1 MSQIF
6 NVQMDPKH
14 EDGMGAVSKISSSV
28 GEKHLCR
35 PWVESQE
42 FLVLTFH
49 FSDEEMEAGGLGRG

>member
-1 MSQIF
+1 
-6 NVQMDPKH
+6 MDPKH